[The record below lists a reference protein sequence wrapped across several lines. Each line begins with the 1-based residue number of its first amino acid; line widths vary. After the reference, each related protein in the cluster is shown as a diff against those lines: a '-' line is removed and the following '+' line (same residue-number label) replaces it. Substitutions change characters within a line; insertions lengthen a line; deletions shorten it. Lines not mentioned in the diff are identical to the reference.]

1 MKRFLLALALCLGL
15 WPHLALAQC
24 NGVFPAST
32 ICGTVAGGIPGQ
44 VPTSVL
50 TGIPGGSNGQIQYN
64 NSGAFGGFT
73 AGGDL
78 TFAVPNFT
86 VNTFGAAQSGKVP
99 ASGGGTANFLRA
111 DGTWVPTTVFSV
123 FSRTGAVVAASGD
136 YNAGQITYT
145 PVGTGGVATTDKA
158 LLDRIVWVNDYG
170 AVCDGVTND
179 ATAFQNAI
187 NQGQTSGRPVRW
199 IGSCAISTGLS
210 ITSSL
215 DFGGFSGGIYTGQTR
230 LVVTSAS
237 VNAIVITIAN
247 GNPVYLHDF
256 GISYNPAANANI
268 TAITITG
275 TAANENGGSV
285 LERLVLNSGI
295 AVGVNFIKA
304 STWRLIDS
312 TIVSSIASGS
322 AIIVANQNNGDSGD
336 NTIYGNFIQQTGG
349 GGVGIVWNSSGGT
362 RIENNKILGVTMTA
376 GINIAL
382 ANGVSTSDI
391 FIIGNSIEG
400 LATTGISVNI
410 VRSGTTGGL
419 NHIVIG
425 HNELGGGQVC
435 VSVPTDAN
443 GTWINNI
450 NITGNSCQNVNT
462 SSNIGFNINT
472 AIGIVV
478 SNNNYWATG
487 AGTNQ
492 PAVIGASATATNCVL
507 GPNPYIGTH
516 TASTPGSCTAIAPN

>member
-1 MKRFLLALALCLGL
+1 MKKLFLALALCL
-15 WPHLALAQC
+15 WSTLAFAQC
-24 NGVFPAST
+24 NGVFSANT

-44 VPTSVL
+44 VSTSVL

-86 VNTFGAAQSGKVP
+86 VNTFGTAQSGKVP

-123 FSRTGAVVAASGD
+123 FTRTGAIVAASGD

-158 LLDRIVWVNDYG
+158 LLDRTVWANDYG

-237 VNAIVITIAN
+237 VNAIVVTTTN

-268 TAITITG
+268 TAITLTG

-285 LERLVLNSGI
+285 LDRLVLNTGI

-304 STWRLIDS
+304 STWRLVNS

-322 AIIVANQNNGDSGD
+322 AVIIANQNNGDSGD

-419 NHIVIG
+419 NHIIIG

-450 NITGNSCQNVNT
+450 NISGNSCQNVNT

-492 PAVIGASATATNCVL
+492 PAVIGASATAANCVL